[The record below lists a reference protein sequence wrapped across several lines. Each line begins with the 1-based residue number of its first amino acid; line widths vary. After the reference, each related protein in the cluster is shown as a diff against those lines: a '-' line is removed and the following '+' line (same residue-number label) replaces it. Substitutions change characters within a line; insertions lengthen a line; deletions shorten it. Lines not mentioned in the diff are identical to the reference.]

1 MKVQTSSQN
10 EVLVPE
16 NVQLIS
22 TTDLKGNILYANDAF
37 CRVSGFSLEELKN
50 KPHNI
55 VRHADM
61 PKEAFGNLWDS
72 LKQDHAWRGIVK
84 NRCANGD
91 HYWVDAYVTPLYE
104 KGVKVGYQS
113 VRTRPS
119 DAQKKKA
126 ESIYGLITQ
135 GKLKRLL
142 SQSKLNSSA
151 LLISS
156 GLVAVGSMAS
166 YLLSSPLA
174 SAVATAITG
183 ISVASVWS
191 WRTRKITVLKSTA
204 KNISS
209 NSLIKLIY
217 CDSSDELGDIQLA
230 MTMQDARN
238 RTVLGRLADINQ
250 TIRSAVGLTDNAIKN
265 TDSGLSQQD
274 NETDQVASA
283 VGQMASATEE
293 IALNTQQTSQ
303 VSQNACS
310 VTEEGRS
317 ALQEVI
323 RNTEA
328 LAKQVKLAAITSK
341 ELQSQADEIGN
352 VLSVINDIADQ
363 TNLLALNAAIE
374 AARAG
379 EHGRGFAVVS
389 DEVRTLA
396 VRTQNST
403 QEIKAVIEHVQSA
416 VNKNVHIMQESEEET
431 VNVLQA
437 TQKTDDAFVNVQ
449 SMMAEVS
456 DRCAQIATASEEQT
470 AVVSDVHQNIGSIR
484 NLSGENREASRQ
496 TSEASHELHQL
507 MDQLESMVQA
517 FEK

>member
-1 MKVQTSSQN
+1 MKVQPSSQK

-22 TTDLKGNILYANDAF
+22 TTDLKGQILYANDAF
-37 CRVSGFSLEELKN
+37 CSVSGFSLEQLQN

-72 LKQDHAWRGIVK
+72 LKNDHAWRGIVK

-104 KGVKVGYQS
+104 NGVKVGYQS

-119 DAQKKKA
+119 DKQKRKA
-126 ESIYGLITQ
+126 ESIYALITQ
-135 GKLKRLL
+135 GKLNRLL
-142 SQSKLNSSA
+142 SQSKVNTSA
-151 LLISS
+151 LLASV
-156 GLVAVGSMAS
+156 GLVAVGSVAS
-166 YLLSSPLA
+166 YLLHGPIA
-174 SAVATAITG
+174 SAVVTAITG

-191 WRTRKITVLKSTA
+191 WRTRKISALKSTA
-204 KNISS
+204 QNIAS

-265 TDSGLSQQD
+265 TDNGLSRQD

-310 VTEEGRS
+310 VTEDGRT

-323 RNTEA
+323 KNTEA
-328 LAKQVKLAAITSK
+328 LEKQVKLAAITSK

-403 QEIKAVIEHVQSA
+403 QEIKAVVEHVQSA
-416 VNKNVHIMQESEEET
+416 VNKNVQIMQESEKET
-431 VNVLQA
+431 ANVLLA
-437 TQKTDDAFVNVQ
+437 TRKTDDAFVNVQ

-456 DRCAQIATASEEQT
+456 DRCTQIATASEEQT
-470 AVVSDVHQNIGSIR
+470 AVVSDVHQNISSIR
-484 NLSGENREASRQ
+484 DLSGENRKASRQ
-496 TSEASHELHQL
+496 TSEASLELHKLMGQL
-507 MDQLESMVQA
+507 DSMVQA

>member
-1 MKVQTSSQN
+1 
-10 EVLVPE
+10 
-16 NVQLIS
+16 
-22 TTDLKGNILYANDAF
+22 ILYANDAF
-37 CRVSGFSLEELKN
+37 CSVSGFSLEQLQN

-72 LKQDHAWRGIVK
+72 LKNDHAWRGIVK

-104 KGVKVGYQS
+104 NGVKVGYQS

-119 DAQKKKA
+119 DKQKRKA
-126 ESIYGLITQ
+126 ESIYALITQ
-135 GKLKRLL
+135 GKLNRLL
-142 SQSKLNSSA
+142 SQSKVNTSA
-151 LLISS
+151 LLASV
-156 GLVAVGSMAS
+156 GLVAVGSVAS
-166 YLLSSPLA
+166 YLLQGPIA
-174 SAVATAITG
+174 SAVVTAITG

-191 WRTRKITVLKSTA
+191 WRTRKISALKSTA
-204 KNISS
+204 QNIAS

-265 TDSGLSQQD
+265 TDNGLSRQD

-310 VTEEGRS
+310 VTEDGRT

-323 RNTEA
+323 KNTEA
-328 LAKQVKLAAITSK
+328 LEKQVKLAAITSK

-403 QEIKAVIEHVQSA
+403 QEIKAVVEHVQSA
-416 VNKNVHIMQESEEET
+416 VNKNVQIMQESEKET
-431 VNVLQA
+431 ANVLLA
-437 TQKTDDAFVNVQ
+437 TRKTDDAFVNVQ

-456 DRCAQIATASEEQT
+456 DRCTQIATASEEQT
-470 AVVSDVHQNIGSIR
+470 AVVSDVHQNISSIR
-484 NLSGENREASRQ
+484 DLSGENRKASRQ
-496 TSEASHELHQL
+496 TSEASLELHKLMGQL
-507 MDQLESMVQA
+507 DSMVQA

>member
-1 MKVQTSSQN
+1 MKVQPSSQK

-22 TTDLKGNILYANDAF
+22 TTDLKGQILYANDAF
-37 CRVSGFSLEELKN
+37 CSVSGFSLEQLQN

-72 LKQDHAWRGIVK
+72 LKNDHAWRGIVK

-104 KGVKVGYQS
+104 SGVKVGYQS

-119 DAQKKKA
+119 DKQKRKA
-126 ESIYGLITQ
+126 ESIYALITQ
-135 GKLKRLL
+135 GKLNRLL
-142 SQSKLNSSA
+142 SQSKVNTSA
-151 LLISS
+151 LLASV
-156 GLVAVGSMAS
+156 GLVAVGSVAS
-166 YLLSSPLA
+166 YLLQGPIA
-174 SAVATAITG
+174 SALITAITG
-183 ISVASVWS
+183 ISVGSVWS
-191 WRTRKITVLKSTA
+191 WRTRKISALKSTA
-204 KNISS
+204 QNIAS

-217 CDSSDELGDIQLA
+217 CDSSDEFGDIQLA

-265 TDSGLSQQD
+265 TDNGLSRQD

-310 VTEEGRS
+310 VTEDGRT

-323 RNTEA
+323 KNTEA
-328 LAKQVKLAAITSK
+328 LEKQVKLAAITSK

-396 VRTQNST
+396 VRTQSST
-403 QEIKAVIEHVQSA
+403 QEIKAVVEHVQSA
-416 VNKNVHIMQESEEET
+416 VNKNVQIMQESERET
-431 VNVLQA
+431 ANVLLA
-437 TQKTDDAFVNVQ
+437 TRKTDDAFVDVQ

-456 DRCAQIATASEEQT
+456 DRCTQIATASEEQT
-470 AVVSDVHQNIGSIR
+470 AVVSDVHQNISSIR
-484 NLSGENREASRQ
+484 DLSVDNRKASRQ
-496 TSEASHELHQL
+496 TSEASQELHKL
-507 MDQLESMVQA
+507 IGQLESMVQA